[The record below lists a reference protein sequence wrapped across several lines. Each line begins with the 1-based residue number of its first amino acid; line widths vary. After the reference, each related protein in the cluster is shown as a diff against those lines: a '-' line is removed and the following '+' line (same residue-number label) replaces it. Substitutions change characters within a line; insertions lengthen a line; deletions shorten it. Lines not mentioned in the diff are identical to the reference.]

1 MNFLQSVAEAYAST
15 GDDLSQYCFVFP
27 NKRSGRFFLKHLSA
41 CIGTERPQLAPS
53 VMSMTDVAL
62 TLSQRVPDSRIDMIF
77 RLYNIYRS
85 LMGKPLTFESDDDL
99 LDFDRFIA
107 WGDTLISDFSEVDK
121 YDGDAEKLFQNIT
134 DLRSIASNYL
144 SEEQIAI
151 IERYFGYTPSSGDV
165 DRFWKSLQDVKED
178 SAIRSRFVALWQLLS
193 QLYERFN
200 ESLEAD
206 GLCTPGGGFRLALET
221 VRELGRDAFPWQRMV
236 VVGFSDLSTTEL
248 KIFESIRDMRCD
260 DGRAFGEF
268 FWDATGPVLDNTES
282 GPGRSMSRLIS
293 LFPAPE
299 WALPYLDKSRSDKMP
314 PVVMEASPSN
324 SMQAKLA
331 GKEIARLWATKEG
344 RDAIEKAHVAVVL
357 PDESLLMPLLYSLPE
372 DMGNVNLTMGY
383 SMRYTA
389 VASFVRHLRLLLQRQ
404 RSAHGATGFFHEDMV
419 ALLGHPIT
427 HILAE
432 PGAPGKIA
440 EHIHEHHTY
449 VVTPELLT
457 KYSPRLARLL
467 VPANMLDT
475 PEQSIQ
481 MLDGLLEEVQISL
494 GRDENTS
501 TLRRDI
507 ENAQVEAYR
516 NSLRIVTQCV
526 KKYHVSMR
534 FDSVFRLVDR
544 LVQGEKITFE
554 GEPLQGLQVMGM
566 LETRALDFDQLFM
579 LSLNDKTMPSASRR
593 RSFIP
598 DSVRHGYGLP
608 VSSHGERLYSY
619 YFYRLLSR
627 AENVFLYYDARAGE
641 GMRSGG
647 KSRFLMQ
654 LELLYGGLDVTP
666 RSRQFEISSRES
678 AASPVKKSAEVMR
691 LLNQFKEK
699 EDKDN
704 KRNLSASSLQKY
716 PKCQVMFYYE
726 TVRGISD
733 DPPHSDY
740 IDAITLGNIVHNSL
754 LILYFPSDRRK
765 KYISPSE
772 GITLTEDYL
781 QQLID
786 SPEKIE
792 HVVRRSINKEHF
804 GMKEENGDDLDR
816 ELPGA
821 AGLVADR
828 ILELI
833 KSVIRYDKQ
842 LAPITLI
849 GGELDGNTRWQYG
862 PNPDESVNI
871 RYALDRVDIA
881 NGAWR
886 IIDYKTGKVGLKT
899 DAIASIFS
907 LENVSNPGNSKNI
920 FQLMFYANILMNRV
934 TQEGDTLPP
943 DILTAIY
950 DVQQIA
956 MGNNQSHIQIKS
968 GRTYVDE
975 PFFAKHNAEF
985 VDNLNSMLK
994 DIFDPT
1000 KDFVPTANE
1009 ENCKWCRLK
1018 ALCGKES

>member
-1 MNFLQSVAEAYAST
+1 MNFLQSVAEAYASR
-15 GDDLSQYCFVFP
+15 GDDMSHYCFLFP
-27 NKRSGRFFLKHLSA
+27 NKRSGRFFLKYLSA
-41 CIGTERPQLAPS
+41 SIGTERPRLAPS

-77 RLYNIYRS
+77 RLYNIYRT
-85 LMGKPLTFESDDDL
+85 LMGKALTFETDDDL

-107 WGDTLISDFSEVDK
+107 WGDTLISDFSEADK
-121 YDGDAEKLFQNIT
+121 YDADAEKLFRNVT

-144 SEEQIAI
+144 TDEQIEV

-178 SAIRSRFVALWQLLS
+178 SAIRSRFVALWQMLS
-193 QLYERFN
+193 ELYDRFN

-206 GLCTPGGGFRLALET
+206 GLCTPGGGFRLALDA
-221 VRELGRDAFPWQRMV
+221 VRELGREAFPWKRLV
-236 VVGFSDLSTTEL
+236 VVGFSDLSTAEL

-260 DGRAFGEF
+260 DGHAFGEF
-268 FWDATGPVLDNTES
+268 FWDATGPVLSNKDS
-282 GPGRSMSRLIS
+282 GPGRSMERLIA
-293 LFPAPE
+293 LFPQPE
-299 WALPYLDKSRSDKMP
+299 WALPFIEKAQRNAMP
-314 PVVMEASPSN
+314 PIVIEASPSN

-331 GKEIARLWATKEG
+331 GNEIARLWATEEG
-344 RDAIEKAHVAVVL
+344 REAIEKAEVAVVL
-357 PDESLLMPLLYSLPE
+357 PDESLLMPLLYSLPN

-404 RSAHGATGFFHEDMV
+404 RSAHGVTGFFHEDMI
-419 ALLGHPIT
+419 AILGHPIT

-432 PGAPGKIA
+432 PGAPGNIA
-440 EHIHEHHTY
+440 THIHEHHTY
-449 VVTPELLT
+449 VVTPELLA
-457 KYSPRLARLL
+457 KYSPRLARML
-467 VPANMLDT
+467 VPASRLDT

-481 MLDGLLEEVQISL
+481 MLDSLLEEVQVSL
-494 GRDENTS
+494 GRDENAS
-501 TLRRDI
+501 TLSRDI

-516 NSLRIVTQCV
+516 NSLRVVTQCV
-526 KKYHVSMR
+526 KKYKVSMR

-608 VSSHGERLYSY
+608 ISSHGERLYSY

-627 AENVFLYYDARAGE
+627 ANNVYLYYDARAGE

-654 LELLYGGLDVTP
+654 LELLYGTTDVTP
-666 RSRQFEISSRES
+666 RSRQFEISSSES
-678 AASPVKKSAEVMR
+678 AASPVKKTPEVMA

-699 EDKDN
+699 DKE
-704 KRNLSASSLQKY
+704 KGRNLSASSLQKY

-733 DPPHSDY
+733 DPVHSDY

-754 LILYFPSDRRK
+754 LLLYFPPNRRK

-781 QQLID
+781 QHLID
-786 SPEKIE
+786 SPDRIE

-804 GMKEENGDDLDR
+804 GMKAENGDDLDR

-821 AGLVADR
+821 ARLVADR
-828 ILELI
+828 ILQLI
-833 KSVIRYDKQ
+833 KSVILYDKN
-842 LAPITLI
+842 LAPITLV
-849 GGELDGNTRWQYG
+849 GGELDGNMRWQYG
-862 PNPDESVNI
+862 TNPDESVNI

-881 NGAWR
+881 NGNWR
-886 IIDYKTGKVGLKT
+886 IIDYKTGNVGLKT
-899 DAIASIFS
+899 DAISSIFA
-907 LENVSNPGNSKNI
+907 LDNVSHPEDSKNI
-920 FQLMFYANILMNRV
+920 FQLMFYANVLMNRV
-934 TQEGDTLPP
+934 EQEGDTLPP
-943 DILTAIY
+943 DVLTAIY
-950 DVQQIA
+950 DVQRIA
-956 MGNNQSHIQIKS
+956 MGNSQSHIQIKN
-968 GRTYVDE
+968 GRLYMDE
-975 PFFAKHNAEF
+975 PFIANLNNEF
-985 VDNLNSMLK
+985 TDNLNSMLK

-1000 KDFVPTANE
+1000 KDFMPTTNE
-1009 ENCKWCRLK
+1009 EICKWCRLK
-1018 ALCGKES
+1018 ALCGKEN